1 MMIRL
6 KPCFKSIKKCDEFRH
21 MSQKEMGRFSIGL
34 GVTAFTKILK
44 STVQIILFANSEKNK
59 GYIESKNL
67 KDVLLVNTF

>member
-1 MMIRL
+1 
-6 KPCFKSIKKCDEFRH
+6 